1 MVLPNPFQGR
11 ALTDLDDGELEQGVR
26 YHALVSALS
35 QHSQSGYV
43 TEAAVEHLVA
53 SYGYPEVG
61 TSRMV
66 FLDEAHGRVLKIA
79 FSDVGATECG
89 HELAGIPGIPIARA
103 EPAAVDG
110 VRCGIWMEW
119 VDPIDPRTEIP
130 AGDRD
135 QYAWILRVDMMQV
148 GRTRSGVIVAY
159 DAGRAGQ
166 AHAHGQRW

>member
-1 MVLPNPFQGR
+1 MPRGCR
-11 ALTDLDDGELEQGVR
+11 GLEETST
-26 YHALVSALS
+26 SA
-35 QHSQSGYV
+35 
-43 TEAAVEHLVA
+43 
-53 SYGYPEVG
+53 
-61 TSRMV
+61 
-66 FLDEAHGRVLKIA
+66 
-79 FSDVGATECG
+79 
-89 HELAGIPGIPIARA
+89 AGIPGIPIARA